1 MRDTWDFESDS
12 IPNVFT
18 NPSTRRVDTPRT

>member
-1 MRDTWDFESDS
+1 MRDTWDFDRLS

-18 NPSTRRVDTPRT
+18 NPSTRRVLTPRT